1 MSDTPQRRKEDKFI
15 AKVWRFFYRFFFMV
29 GVSAFISIVM
39 LTITMSRMMN
49 YAPSSL
55 PDAMVLTFAVKSDL
69 AEVEGAP
76 SLSQPLLRP
85 ATILQDVVSAIDL
98 AAKDARVKALVVK
111 LEDMALSAAQAQEL
125 RGALERF
132 RAAGKRTYIYADS
145 YGGFGG
151 GMGDYYLASVFDEI
165 WLQPVGS
172 VSATGVS
179 SDVPFVKDLLEKVGV
194 ETQFVHQGIY
204 KSAPESL
211 TERGMTPP
219 HREMMQ
225 SIVSDLARQMMAG
238 IAQSRNLSE
247 AQVRAL
253 VDGSPYGEKESLRL
267 KLVDRVGY
275 YDEMV
280 AHARRVASAQKP
292 DTDKKADAGKT
303 VTQDNAAAEKPAPE
317 NQTAEKQTPEARTE
331 ETQAEAP
338 AATPDAAPELA
349 QAKPADNNNQP
360 APAAKAEEEKPGV
373 DTVSLMGYSFVAET
387 QALGHGMHGFASKLT
402 RREAP
407 AAVLNKK
414 DKIALI
420 YGSGEIVPFGPR
432 AQASPFMSSNMAA
445 DKIVQAFRAAQN
457 DAGVAAV
464 IFRID
469 SPGGSPEASETIR
482 RAIMETR
489 RKGKPVVVSMASTA
503 ASGGYWI
510 AAPADKI
517 IAQPGT
523 LTGSIGVFGGK
534 FVLAGLWQKLGINW
548 DTVREGDNAG
558 MWSSNTAFTPAQLQK
573 FDALM
578 KETYEA
584 FLERVAEGRKM
595 PVEKVRALA
604 EGRVYT
610 GRQAKEIGL
619 VDDLGGLDVA
629 VRHARTLAKVGEKD
643 DVPLVRFPPRKS
655 TIEMFISLA
664 TEGALF
670 QPTINV
676 NAADMAGMLQNALP
690 QQGIQLRAPYADMR

>member
-1 MSDTPQRRKEDKFI
+1 MSDTPQRRKDDKFI

-39 LTITMSRMMN
+39 LSVTMSRMMN

-55 PDAMVLTFAVKSDL
+55 PDAMVLTFALKSDL

-76 SLSQPLLRP
+76 SLTQPLLRP
-85 ATILQDVVSAIDL
+85 ATVLQDVVSAIDL
-98 AAKDARVKALVVK
+98 ASKDARVKALTVK
-111 LEDMALSAAQAQEL
+111 LEDMNLSAAQAQEL
-125 RGALERF
+125 RDALVRF

-145 YGGFGG
+145 YGGFGSG
-151 GMGDYYLASVFDEI
+151 ISDYFIATAFDEI

-172 VSATGVS
+172 VSAVGVAS
-179 SDVPFVKDLLEKVGV
+179 EVPFVKDLLDKVGV

-225 SIVSDLARQMMAG
+225 SIVSDLALQMMDG
-238 IAQSRNLSE
+238 IAKSRGLS
-247 AQVRAL
+247 AGDVRRL
-253 VDGSPYGEKESLRL
+253 VDESPYGEKESLRL
-267 KLVDRVGY
+267 KLVDRIGY

-280 AHARRVASAQKP
+280 AHARRVASV
-292 DTDKKADAGKT
+292 KKMGASEA
-303 VTQDNAAAEKPAPE
+303 PAPE
-317 NQTAEKQTPEARTE
+317 TVSDDVKKETAAQKEPE
-331 ETQAEAP
+331 
-338 AATPDAAPELA
+338 
-349 QAKPADNNNQP
+349 
-360 APAAKAEEEKPGV
+360 KAEEAKKEDGKKEAATADEEKPDV

-387 QALGHGMHGFASKLT
+387 QALGKGVRGFASKLT

-407 AAVLNKK
+407 ESELRKK

-420 YGSGEIVPFGPR
+420 YGSGEIVPFVQR
-432 AQASPFMSSNMAA
+432 AQASPFMSSSMAA
-445 DKIVQAFRAAQN
+445 DKIVQAFRSVQA
-457 DAGVAAV
+457 DDGVAAV

-534 FVLAGLWQKLGINW
+534 FVLAGLWQKIGINW
-548 DTVREGDNAG
+548 DSVSEGGNAG
-558 MWSSNTAFTPAQLQK
+558 MWSANKSFTPAQLQK
-573 FDALM
+573 FDTLM
-578 KETYEA
+578 AEVYDA

-595 PVEKVRALA
+595 PIEKVRAIA

-610 GRQAKEIGL
+610 GRQAKDVGL

-629 VRHARTLAKVGEKD
+629 LKHARVLGKIEDAD

-655 TIEMFISLA
+655 TMEMFISLA

-670 QPTINV
+670 QPTITV
-676 NAADMAGMLQNALP
+676 NAADVADMVQSALP
-690 QQGIQLRAPYADMR
+690 PQGIQLRAPYTDVR

>member
-1 MSDTPQRRKEDKFI
+1 MSDTPQRRKDDKFT

-39 LTITMSRMMN
+39 LSVTMSRMMN

-55 PDAMVLTFAVKSDL
+55 PDAMVLTFALKSDL

-76 SLSQPLLRP
+76 SLTQPLLRP
-85 ATILQDVVSAIDL
+85 ATVLQDVVSAIDL
-98 AAKDARVKALVVK
+98 ASKDARVKALTVK
-111 LEDMALSAAQAQEL
+111 LEDMNLSAAQAQEL
-125 RGALERF
+125 RDALLRF
-132 RAAGKRTYIYADS
+132 RATGKRTYIYADS
-145 YGGFGG
+145 YGGFGSG
-151 GMGDYYLASVFDEI
+151 ISDYFIATAFDEI

-172 VSATGVS
+172 VSAVGVAS
-179 SDVPFVKDLLEKVGV
+179 EVPFVKDLLDKVGV

-225 SIVSDLARQMMAG
+225 SIVSDLALQMMDG
-238 IAQSRNLSE
+238 IAKSRGLS
-247 AQVRAL
+247 ADDVRRL
-253 VDGSPYGEKESLRL
+253 VDESPYGEKESLRL

-280 AHARRVASAQKP
+280 AHARRVAAV
-292 DTDKKADAGKT
+292 KKIDAPET
-303 VTQDNAAAEKPAPE
+303 PAPE
-317 NQTAEKQTPEARTE
+317 AAPDGVNKETAAQKEPEKTE
-331 ETQAEAP
+331 EAKKEDGKKEA
-338 AATPDAAPELA
+338 TT
-349 QAKPADNNNQP
+349 AD
-360 APAAKAEEEKPGV
+360 EEKPDV

-387 QALGHGMHGFASKLT
+387 QALGKGVRGFASKLT

-407 AAVLNKK
+407 ESELRKK

-420 YGSGEIVPFGPR
+420 YGSGEIVPFVQR
-432 AQASPFMSSNMAA
+432 AQASPFMSSSMAA
-445 DKIVQAFRAAQN
+445 DKIVQAFRSVQA
-457 DAGVAAV
+457 DDGVAAV

-548 DTVREGDNAG
+548 DSVSEGGNAG
-558 MWSSNTAFTPAQLQK
+558 MWSANKSFTPAQLQK

-578 KETYEA
+578 AEVYDA

-595 PVEKVRALA
+595 PVEKVRAIA

-610 GRQAKEIGL
+610 GRQAKDVGL

-629 VRHARTLAKVGEKD
+629 LKHARALGKIEDAD

-655 TIEMFISLA
+655 TMEMFISLA

-670 QPTINV
+670 QPTITV
-676 NAADMAGMLQNALP
+676 NAADVADMVQSALP
-690 QQGIQLRAPYADMR
+690 PQGIQLRAPYADVR

>member
-1 MSDTPQRRKEDKFI
+1 MSDTPQRRKDDKFT

-39 LTITMSRMMN
+39 LSITMSRMMN

-55 PDAMVLTFAVKSDL
+55 PDAMVLTFALKSDL

-76 SLSQPLLRP
+76 SLTQPLLRP
-85 ATILQDVVSAIDL
+85 ATVLQDVVSAIDL
-98 AAKDARVKALVVK
+98 ASKDARVKALTVK
-111 LEDMALSAAQAQEL
+111 LEDMKLSAAQAQEL
-125 RGALERF
+125 RDALLRF
-132 RAAGKRTYIYADS
+132 RATGKRTYIYADS
-145 YGGFGG
+145 YGGFGSG
-151 GMGDYYLASVFDEI
+151 ISDYFIATAFDEI

-172 VSATGVS
+172 VSAVGVAS
-179 SDVPFVKDLLEKVGV
+179 EVPFVKDLLDKVGV

-225 SIVSDLARQMMAG
+225 SIVSDLALQMMDG
-238 IAQSRNLSE
+238 IAASRGLSAE
-247 AQVRAL
+247 QVRRL
-253 VDGSPYGEKESLRL
+253 VDESPYGEKESLRL
-267 KLVDRVGY
+267 KLVDRIGY

-280 AHARRVASAQKP
+280 AHARRVASVKKI
-292 DTDKKADAGKT
+292 DT
-303 VTQDNAAAEKPAPE
+303 PE
-317 NQTAEKQTPEARTE
+317 TSTPESEKQ
-331 ETQAEAP
+331 
-338 AATPDAAPELA
+338 AAPET
-349 QAKPADNNNQP
+349 
-360 APAAKAEEEKPGV
+360 APAESAAQKEPEKKEEAKKEETKKEVAATDAADEEKPDV

-387 QALGHGMHGFASKLT
+387 QALGKGVRGFASKLT

-407 AAVLNKK
+407 ESELRKK

-420 YGSGEIVPFGPR
+420 YGSGEIVPFVQR
-432 AQASPFMSSNMAA
+432 AQASPFMSSSMAA
-445 DKIVQAFRAAQN
+445 DKVVQAFRSVQA
-457 DAGVAAV
+457 DDGVAAV

-548 DTVREGDNAG
+548 DSVSEGGNAG
-558 MWSSNTAFTPAQLQK
+558 MWSANKSFTPAQLQK

-578 KETYEA
+578 AEVYDA

-595 PVEKVRALA
+595 PVEKVRAIA

-610 GRQAKEIGL
+610 GRQAKDVGL

-629 VRHARTLAKVGEKD
+629 LKHARVLGKIEDAD

-655 TIEMFISLA
+655 TMEMFISLA

-670 QPTINV
+670 QPTITV
-676 NAADMAGMLQNALP
+676 NAADIADMMQSALP
-690 QQGIQLRAPYADMR
+690 PQGIQLRAPYADVR